1 MTRSRVLMTALA
13 LLVTAGVLKA
23 QITQK
28 TEAVKGAA
36 QVTTEQMTGEVVW
49 VQGNTLAARMLPL
62 GSYSVFNVKPG
73 REFVIDGQTRHIGDL
88 KLGTVL
94 TATVITTAQPVTVR
108 TTSNLKGRVWW
119 VQGSYVVLTLANG
132 ENKDTTSP
140 TRSSSSCRANPRQSL
155 S

>member
-1 MTRSRVLMTALA
+1 MTTRPVRQDLCCVARAEKEKDYQREVSYSSTALA

-94 TATVITTAQPVTVR
+94 TATVITTTRPGTVR
-108 TTSNLKGRVWW
+108 TTATSRAECG
-119 VQGSYVVLTLANG
+119 GS
-132 ENKDTTSP
+132 
-140 TRSSSSCRANPRQSL
+140 RAATWS
-155 S
+155 